1 MSVGIYKSEDNKYAS
16 STFHQRSFVF
26 ILYLSFNTPSPIHP
40 NSNTV
45 RPSVLSSPPENS
57 LIPFSPFSDSLQP
70 LPPPNLCIQ
79 RRVVTTLSFLLLL
92 STPSSAFSRVIH
104 THTEQQPM
112 NPCPTPRLLKRPQRI
127 PDLSRRRQRR
137 RRQRSPRDQDP
148 RANGEDLGLRRPA

>member
-1 MSVGIYKSEDNKYAS
+1 MSGYINQKTTNMLLQLF
-16 STFHQRSFVF
+16 TNG
-26 ILYLSFNTPSPIHP
+26 LLSIHP
-40 NSNTV
+40 LSVLQHTLPNPSKLQH
-45 RPSVLSSPPENS
+45 RPSVCPLLPSRELPYPLLPFFRFPSAPSTSQLIYPAPCRDNPLLSP
-57 LIPFSPFSDSLQP
+57 SPFD
-70 LPPPNLCIQ
+70 
-79 RRVVTTLSFLLLL
+79 
-92 STPSSAFSRVIH
+92 PSSAFSRVIH